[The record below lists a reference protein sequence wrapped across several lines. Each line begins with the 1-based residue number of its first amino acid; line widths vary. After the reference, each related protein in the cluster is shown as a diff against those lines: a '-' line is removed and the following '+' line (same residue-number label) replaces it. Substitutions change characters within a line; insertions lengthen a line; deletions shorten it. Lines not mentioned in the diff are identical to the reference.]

1 MKRAAKLK
9 NIQQEKDINKMKRK
23 EAMDKKLGLT
33 RQNKAVKK
41 DDSDWEDIDEHERD
55 VFDKDGYYDVMN
67 DQDDIAESDLQL
79 LEKFQGQKK
88 VGFSDK
94 PDEKAAGG
102 VNLADLIMQKMA
114 TGDYEDGNA
123 EDQLDPNQIDTM
135 DPKIVA
141 AYQKIGVVMKTYRS
155 GKLPKAFKVIPMVAN
170 WEDLLFLTKPETWS
184 CNATFQATKIFASNM
199 NGKMVQRFY
208 SLILL
213 PAVRENIATYKKLN
227 CHLYMAI
234 KKSMF
239 KTGAFFKGFLL
250 PLAEDASA
258 REAVIVGSVLAKMSI
273 NTLDAAAA
281 ILKLSSSEYK
291 IGSGFFLKT
300 LLAKK
305 YALPTVVVNTL
316 VGFFCKF
323 IDQGYVSEE
332 GEEATEM
339 PVMWHQTLLTYV

>member
-1 MKRAAKLK
+1 M
-9 NIQQEKDINKMKRK
+9 
-23 EAMDKKLGLT
+23 
-33 RQNKAVKK
+33 
-41 DDSDWEDIDEHERD
+41 
-55 VFDKDGYYDVMN
+55 
-67 DQDDIAESDLQL
+67 QL
-79 LEKFQGQKK
+79 LEKFQAQKQ
-88 VGFSDK
+88 VTFSDK
-94 PDEKAAGG
+94 PDQKAGDG

-114 TGDYEDGNA
+114 TGDYEDGDA

-155 GKLPKAFKVIPMVAN
+155 GKLPKAFKVIPMVSN

-239 KTGAFFKGFLL
+239 KTGAFFKGFLI

-281 ILKLSSSEYK
+281 ILKLSSNEYK

-300 LLAKK
+300 LLA
-305 YALPTVVVNTL
+305 
-316 VGFFCKF
+316 
-323 IDQGYVSEE
+323 
-332 GEEATEM
+332 
-339 PVMWHQTLLTYV
+339 